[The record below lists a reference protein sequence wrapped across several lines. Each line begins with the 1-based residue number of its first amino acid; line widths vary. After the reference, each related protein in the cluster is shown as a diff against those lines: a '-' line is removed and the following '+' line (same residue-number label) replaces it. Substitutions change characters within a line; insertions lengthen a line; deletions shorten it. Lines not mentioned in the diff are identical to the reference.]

1 MSKKHRTKETVKPTA
16 RETKPHVLEPHW
28 EKIVL
33 LLLLLIPL
41 VYFAQFL
48 SPNSMIGNAN
58 SDYLNERYPLEK
70 WTSQQKQFPLWYP
83 DILGGVPVFG
93 SPIGIPLAPLTWL
106 IYAIPP
112 QVVLAI
118 KFIVFF
124 FIAGL
129 GMYLYLKEIGLSK
142 YAAALGAFTYQFIGN
157 LAATPYAGHA
167 GRAASVAIL
176 PLLMFLVNRAL
187 KTKKLSY
194 FIGFSLAA
202 ALAFYEGQFQIN
214 YYGLLFILAYFIYYL
229 IARRKEFTAPERFKI
244 IAYSLVAVVFI
255 GLLMAVVWLPVLGGL
270 KQAARGTERG
280 FAWSSSWALPP
291 AELIDL
297 FIPSFSGILGR
308 YWGSNPLK
316 FHTEYFGLLII
327 IFAFVALSRFW
338 KKSYVR
344 FYAIAIIIVILTALG
359 SATPFFRILYS
370 IIPGFTF
377 FRAPALSF
385 YIASFGFIVL
395 AAIGFENT
403 IVKKELD
410 LKKFLTTSGVFLA
423 VLIIIIIIAAAS
435 GRSLAGPKVGI
446 YEENSGQFTRGIFL
460 GLLLTGVILGL
471 IYLGLKNKIPI
482 LAGAAIAIILSLIS
496 QISVMANFLTKSPG
510 PEKVYA
516 ADEIIQFL
524 KQNTITGR
532 IFPLTYETHAAQDN
546 YLWYHGLLSAG
557 GTSPSP
563 TKRYQDYIGAGTSVM
578 FTPVSLVQY
587 PILADLLNIRYVI
600 GLSLPEDLSPRGL
613 SRYDVNTQRAIMNWK
628 GLLEPYRSVY
638 RGRELSVYENDR
650 AFPKAYIVADYRIA
664 AADEVLDILK
674 SPPFD
679 PRAAVIL
686 EDDPDLPH
694 PPAKLPM
701 TEAQIVSYEAN
712 RVVCQVDN
720 PASGFLVLADN
731 WHPDW
736 RAFVDGK
743 PGKLYR
749 ADYIFRAVYVPVG
762 KHEIVFAYI
771 SKGFNTGKVVTLLSL
786 IAALA
791 LIMLPAVMKKK
802 TKNEP
807 AS

>member
-1 MSKKHRTKETVKPTA
+1 MSKKHRTKETVKPAA

-48 SPNSMIGNAN
+48 SPSSMIGNAN
-58 SDYLNERYPLEK
+58 SDYLNERFPLEK

-187 KTKKLSY
+187 KTKKLPY

-229 IARRKEFTAPERFKI
+229 IARRKEFTTSERFKTI
-244 IAYSLVAVVFI
+244 IYSLVAVAFI

-280 FAWSSSWALPP
+280 FAWSSSWAMPP

-297 FIPSFSGILGR
+297 LIPGFSGILER

-316 FHTEYFGLLII
+316 FHTEYFGLLTLVFTFFTVI
-327 IFAFVALSRFW
+327 RFW
-338 KKSYVR
+338 KKPNVR
-344 FYAIAIIIVILTALG
+344 FFAIAIFFVILTALG
-359 SATPFFRILYS
+359 GATPFFRILYS
-370 IIPGFTF
+370 IIPGFTL

-403 IVKKELD
+403 IVKKELNP
-410 LKKFLTTSGVFLA
+410 KKFLTTSGIFLTIF
-423 VLIIIIIIAAAS
+423 IIIIIIAAAS
-435 GRSLAGPKVGI
+435 GRSLAGSKVGI
-446 YEENSGQFTRGIFL
+446 YEENSSQFTRGIYL
-460 GLLLTGVILGL
+460 GLLLTGIVLGL
-471 IYLGLKNKIPI
+471 IYLGLKNKIQI
-482 LAGAAIAIILSLIS
+482 LTAAAITIILSLIS

-510 PEKVYA
+510 PDKLYA
-516 ADEIIQFL
+516 GDAIVRAL
-524 KQNTITGR
+524 KEDSSLHR
-532 IFPLTYETHAAQDN
+532 VFVFPQSWENHYSDN
-546 YLWYHGLLSAG
+546 YLWYNDIQNPG
-557 GTSPSP
+557 GASPNP
-563 TKRYQDYIGAGTSVM
+563 LRRYLDFVGAGTSVI
-578 FTPVSLVQY
+578 FAPNNLIQY
-587 PILADLLNIRYVI
+587 PVFFDLLNIKYAV
-600 GLSLPEDLSPRGL
+600 GNLSFPEDLSKYDANSQRIIRSLKNRFRLVYPNVAVNVYQNDSVLPR
-613 SRYDVNTQRAIMNWK
+613 
-628 GLLEPYRSVY
+628 
-638 RGRELSVYENDR
+638 
-650 AFPKAYIVADYRIA
+650 AYIVADYRIA
-664 AADEVLDILK
+664 AADEALGILK
-674 SPPFD
+674 SQQFD
-679 PRAAVIL
+679 PRAAVVL
-686 EDDPDLPH
+686 EEDPDLPH

-701 TEAQIVSYEAN
+701 TEARIVSFEAN
-712 RVVCQVDN
+712 RVVCRVDN

-743 PGKLYR
+743 PAKLYR
-749 ADYIFRAVYVPVG
+749 GDYIFRAVYVPVG

-771 SKGFNTGKVVTLLSL
+771 SSPFITGKIISLSSFLIIVALLIISFL
-786 IAALA
+786 FQIKKKPNRTNN
-791 LIMLPAVMKKK
+791 PAV
-802 TKNEP
+802 N
-807 AS
+807 